1 MKSEKFA
8 TALVVFV
15 VLSGSGAMA
24 QDDKG
29 VDGVTGATQVQHSGQ
44 FSGQRFQ
51 ALQQS
56 QRSEA
61 LPTTGRLKIGGY
73 GEAVMTRN
81 FYSQSFNRYKKP
93 ENYKDDGSHGRFDLP
108 HVCLNIGYDFGKGW
122 TMGSEIEFE
131 HGGNGTAVEI
141 EAEEAGEYEAEV
153 EKGGEV
159 NIEQFWINKEFFQG
173 MFNVKTGEIIVPV
186 GYSNAFHEP
195 NQFFTVY
202 RPEGEATIMP
212 NTWHQV
218 GLSLWGKVK
227 NWRYEAQFL
236 SGLNSESFTAE
247 DFVHYGATS
256 PYEFKVANNYA
267 GAARVD
273 YYAGGAA
280 ARSGANPRLTPQ
292 APWLRVGLSGYYG
305 YTFRNTLRTPGAKYD
320 DVTGALGIVALDFT
334 LNRWNWIVRGN
345 IDYAHFS
352 DADAISAYNQANWT
366 HHKYQD
372 GNPHHYSNIGS
383 HALAYAVEAGYDVLS
398 WNRSGRRLR
407 ASQSPQR
414 PQRSE
419 ALPTTTSLQRSEALP
434 TTFREKL
441 WVFGRF
447 EHYNTMA
454 SGTYKEMYKYT
465 KKYRAVVGVN
475 YQPVKQITIKGE
487 YSYRFFEKPNNNGL
501 ASDSPLYKQ
510 PYNNEPS
517 VSVGVTYTGWFL

>member
-1 MKSEKFA
+1 
-8 TALVVFV
+8 
-15 VLSGSGAMA
+15 
-24 QDDKG
+24 
-29 VDGVTGATQVQHSGQ
+29 
-44 FSGQRFQ
+44 
-51 ALQQS
+51 
-56 QRSEA
+56 
-61 LPTTGRLKIGGY
+61 
-73 GEAVMTRN
+73 MTRN

-93 ENYKDDGSHGRFDLP
+93 ENYANDKSHGRFDLP

-159 NIEQFWINKEFFQG
+159 NIEQFWINKAFKDG
-173 MFNVKTGEIIVPV
+173 KFNIKAGEIIVPV
-186 GYSNAFHEP
+186 GYSNAYHEP

-202 RPEGEATIMP
+202 RPEGEATIFP

-218 GLSLWGKVK
+218 GLSLWGRVS
-227 NWRYEAQFL
+227 NWRYEAQLL

-247 DFVHYGATS
+247 NFVHYGATS

-267 GAARVD
+267 GAVRID
-273 YYAGGAA
+273 YYGGW
-280 ARSGANPRLTPQ
+280 RNKEGGTRKG
-292 APWLRVGLSGYYG
+292 LRIGLSGYYG

-320 DVTGALGIVALDFT
+320 DVTGALGIVALDFS
-334 LNRWNWIVRGN
+334 LNHWNWIVRGN

-352 DADAISAYNQANWT
+352 DADEISAYNQANWT

-383 HALAYAVEAGYDVLS
+383 HALAYAIEAGYDIF
-398 WNRSGRRLR
+398 
-407 ASQSPQR
+407 SQISKLKK
-414 PQRSE
+414 E
-419 ALPTTTSLQRSEALP
+419 N
-434 TTFREKL
+434 EKL
-441 WVFGRF
+441 FVFGRF

-454 SGTYKEMYKYT
+454 SGTYESMYKYT
-465 KKYRAVVGVN
+465 KKYRCAFGVN
-475 YQPVKQITIKGE
+475 YSPVKQITIKGE

-517 VSVGVTYTGWFL
+517 ISVGITYTGWFM

>member
-1 MKSEKFA
+1 
-8 TALVVFV
+8 
-15 VLSGSGAMA
+15 MA
-24 QDDKG
+24 QETD
-29 VDGVTGATQVQHSGQ
+29 VDATTGATRQVTKKDKVTDVLS
-44 FSGQRFQ
+44 
-51 ALQQS
+51 
-56 QRSEA
+56 
-61 LPTTGRLKIGGY
+61 RLHIGGY
-73 GEAVMTRN
+73 GEAVLTRN
-81 FYSQSFNRYKKP
+81 FYSQSFNRYKAP
-93 ENYKDDGSHGRFDLP
+93 ENYANDKSHGRFDLP
-108 HVCLNIGYDFGKGW
+108 HICLNIGYDFGKGW

-159 NIEQFWINKEFFQG
+159 NIEQFWINKEFAGGQL
-173 MFNVKTGEIIVPV
+173 NVKVGEIIVPV
-186 GYSNAFHEP
+186 GYSNAYHEP

-218 GLSLWGKVK
+218 GVSLWGRLK

-247 DFVHYGATS
+247 NFVHYGATS

-267 GAARVD
+267 GA
-273 YYAGGAA
+273 
-280 ARSGANPRLTPQ
+280 
-292 APWLRVGLSGYYG
+292 LRIDNYSVKGLRIGLSGYYG
-305 YTFRNTLRTPGAKYD
+305 YTFRNTLRTPGSQYD

-345 IDYAHFS
+345 VDYAHFA

-383 HALAYAVEAGYDVLS
+383 NAVAYALEAGYNVMAL
-398 WNRSGRRLR
+398 LR
-407 ASQSPQR
+407 CRQASP
-414 PQRSE
+414 
-419 ALPTTTSLQRSEALP
+419 A
-434 TTFREKL
+434 EKL
-441 WVFGRF
+441 FLFGRF

-454 SGTYKEMYKYT
+454 SGTYESMYKYT
-465 KKYRAVVGVN
+465 KKYRCAFGVN
-475 YQPVKQITIKGE
+475 YQPVKQVTIKGE

-501 ASDSPLYKQ
+501 TSDSPLYKQ

-517 VSVGVTYTGWFL
+517 ISLGVTYTGWFL

>member
-1 MKSEKFA
+1 MKA
-8 TALVVFV
+8 TILTI
-15 VLSGSGAMA
+15 VLTLSSLCTMA
-24 QDDKG
+24 QGTDSNS
-29 VDGVTGATQVQHSGQ
+29 VDGATGAT
-44 FSGQRFQ
+44 RQ
-51 ALQQS
+51 A
-56 QRSEA
+56 
-61 LPTTGRLKIGGY
+61 TTSRLSIGGY

-93 ENYKDDGSHGRFDLP
+93 ENYVNDNSHGRFDLP

-122 TMGSEIEFE
+122 SLGSEIEFE

-159 NIEQFWINKEFFQG
+159 NIEQFWINKEFMG
-173 MFNVKTGEIIVPV
+173 GKLNIKAGEIIVPV
-186 GYSNAFHEP
+186 GYSNAHHEP

-218 GLSLWGKVK
+218 GISLWGRL
-227 NWRYEAQFL
+227 NDWRYEAQFL

-247 DFVHYGATS
+247 NFVHYGATS

-267 GAARVD
+267 GAVRID
-273 YYAGGAA
+273 NTSIKG
-280 ARSGANPRLTPQ
+280 
-292 APWLRVGLSGYYG
+292 LRIGLSGYYG
-305 YTFRNTLRTPGAKYD
+305 YTFRNTLRNPGTRYD

-352 DADAISAYNQANWT
+352 DADEISSYNQANWT

-372 GNPHHYSNIGS
+372 GNPHHYTNIGKN
-383 HALAYAVEAGYDVLS
+383 AVAYAVEAGYNILS
-398 WNRSGRRLR
+398 LTPNQ
-407 ASQSPQR
+407 SQSGEWSR
-414 PQRSE
+414 
-419 ALPTTTSLQRSEALP
+419 
-434 TTFREKL
+434 KL
-441 WVFGRF
+441 FVFGRF

-454 SGTYKEMYKYT
+454 SGTYTSMYKYT
-465 KKYRAVVGVN
+465 KKYRCAFGVN
-475 YQPVKQITIKGE
+475 YQPVRQITIKGE

-501 ASDSPLYKQ
+501 TSDSPLYKQ

-517 VSVGVTYTGWFL
+517 VSIGVTYCGALL

>member
-1 MKSEKFA
+1 M
-8 TALVVFV
+8 
-15 VLSGSGAMA
+15 SGLCGMA
-24 QDDKG
+24 QEQE
-29 VDGVTGATQVQHSGQ
+29 VDATTGAT
-44 FSGQRFQ
+44 RQ
-51 ALQQS
+51 ASKTEKLTN
-56 QRSEA
+56 A
-61 LPTTGRLKIGGY
+61 LSRLTIGGY

-81 FYSQSFNRYKKP
+81 FYSQSFNRYKRP
-93 ENYKDDGSHGRFDLP
+93 ELYANDKSHGRFDLP
-108 HVCLNIGYDFGKGW
+108 HICLNLGYDFGKGW

-159 NIEQFWINKEFFQG
+159 NIEQFWINKAFAG
-173 MFNVKTGEIIVPV
+173 GKFNVKAGEIIVPV
-186 GYSNAFHEP
+186 GYSNAYHEP
-195 NQFFTVY
+195 DKFFTVY

-218 GLSLWGKVK
+218 GVSLWGRLK

-247 DFVHYGATS
+247 NFVHYGATS

-267 GAARVD
+267 GA
-273 YYAGGAA
+273 
-280 ARSGANPRLTPQ
+280 
-292 APWLRVGLSGYYG
+292 LRIDNYSVKGLRIGLSGYYG
-305 YTFRNTLRTPGAKYD
+305 YTFRNTLRTPGSKYD

-345 IDYAHFS
+345 VDYAHFA

-383 HALAYAVEAGYDVLS
+383 NAVAYALEAGYNVMEL
-398 WNRSGRRLR
+398 LR
-407 ASQSPQR
+407 CRQASP
-414 PQRSE
+414 
-419 ALPTTTSLQRSEALP
+419 A
-434 TTFREKL
+434 EKL
-441 WVFGRF
+441 FLFGRF

-454 SGTYKEMYKYT
+454 SGTYESMYKYT
-465 KKYRAVVGVN
+465 KKYRCAFGVN
-475 YQPVKQITIKGE
+475 YQPVKQVTIKGE

-501 ASDSPLYKQ
+501 TSDSPLYKQ

-517 VSVGVTYTGWFL
+517 ISLGVTYTGWFL